1 MITLSYASTT
11 LNLHPDLVWGDE
23 NNWFPVEQSI
33 QRTITGALIVSSA
46 SRIAGRPITLA
57 PVDDSSAWMPQAT
70 VEALRNF
77 AVVPGRVMQLNIRGT
92 SRDVIFRHHDGAA
105 IEATPIINYNDL
117 NSADWYKVTIRLMEI

>member
-11 LNLHPDLVWGDE
+11 LNLHPDLVWADE

-105 IEATPIINYNDL
+105 IEANPIINYNDL

>member
-105 IEATPIINYNDL
+105 IEANPIINYNDL